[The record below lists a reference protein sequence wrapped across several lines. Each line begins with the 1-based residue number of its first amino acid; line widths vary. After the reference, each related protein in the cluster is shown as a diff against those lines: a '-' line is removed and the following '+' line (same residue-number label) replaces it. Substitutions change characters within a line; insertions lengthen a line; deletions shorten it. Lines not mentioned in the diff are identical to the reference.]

1 MSERQPAASGVL
13 TFAREPHRRGA
24 MRVDS
29 WWGRALLRAI
39 EERAYDDNQLAGAR
53 ALARSG
59 RIGGLVVEAG
69 RFAAAV
75 EDERGLWTVTGAVPV
90 LDADSAAA
98 LSEVLGASTSRIEAL
113 LAGELP
119 LDVAEHAEEAG
130 VELVPYGDELAV
142 TCTCGHWHSVCG
154 HSLAVLHQLCWVVDR
169 DASVLLQLR
178 GLARDELLG
187 RLRQHRRRSAASEAV
202 PSGEA
207 ARSSE
212 VGEAGDVGE
221 PTRDQVDDVEI
232 ALDAVLR
239 ARHMLEE

>member
-1 MSERQPAASGVL
+1 MSERQRPASAVL
-13 TFAREPHRRGA
+13 TFAREPHRRGLV
-24 MRVDS
+24 RVES

-39 EERAYDDNQLAGAR
+39 EERAFDDNQLTGAR

-59 RIGGLVVEAG
+59 RIGGLVVESG

-75 EDERGLWTVTGAVPV
+75 EDERGLWTVTGAVPG

-98 LSEVLGASTSRIEAL
+98 LSEVLGASPERTEAL
-113 LAGELP
+113 LVGELP

-142 TCTCGHWHSVCG
+142 TCTCGHWHAVCG
-154 HSLAVLHQLCWVVDR
+154 HSLAVLHQLCWIVDR

-178 GLARDELLG
+178 GVGRDELLG
-187 RLRQHRRRSAASEAV
+187 RLRKRLRQQPEPDRAG
-202 PSGEA
+202 SGEP
-207 ARSSE
+207 ARE
-212 VGEAGDVGE
+212 
-221 PTRDQVDDVEI
+221 QVDDVEI